1 MRFPRINIMP
11 WWAKI
16 GLIVAIVWLGIALV
30 NKTIRNIKTRITH
43 AHEDYKSIQAS
54 DSLKTYLLGNCVN
67 LSDSLQMQNANLDEK
82 IKSDSLMFRS
92 ITQANQKTMLTLSRQ
107 NAEYKKNGACFV
119 YEKEWFLGKRK
130 LVEISCDSL
139 IRK

>member
-1 MRFPRINIMP
+1 MRLLSIKIMP

-16 GLIVAIVWLGIALV
+16 GLMVAVAWLGIALV

-54 DSLKTYLLGNCVN
+54 DSLKTLLLGKCVN
-67 LSDSLQMQNANLDEK
+67 LSDSLQIKTSNLNEK
-82 IKSDSLMFRS
+82 LKSDSLMFRD
-92 ITQANQKTMLTLSRQ
+92 INQANQKTMLKLSKQ

-119 YEKEWFLGKRK
+119 WEKEWFLGKRK
-130 LVEISCDSL
+130 IVEISCDSL
-139 IRK
+139 RR

>member
-1 MRFPRINIMP
+1 MP

-16 GLIVAIVWLGIALV
+16 GLMVAVAWLGIALV

-54 DSLKTYLLGNCVN
+54 DSLKTLLLGKCVN
-67 LSDSLQMQNANLDEK
+67 LSDSLQIKTSNLNEK
-82 IKSDSLMFRS
+82 LKSDSLMFRD
-92 ITQANQKTMLTLSRQ
+92 INQANQKTMLKLSKQ

-119 YEKEWFLGKRK
+119 WEKEWFLGKRK
-130 LVEISCDSL
+130 IVEISCDSL
-139 IRK
+139 RR